1 MQDQDVIKTEV
12 EIDDVTGETAN
23 SADNANQANSEP
35 DISDVE
41 IKLDGQEI
49 NLNSEDGDEGSES
62 SQTEEVANEESS
74 EASEG
79 LKEALE
85 TAQELKESFESEG
98 DKLAAVGLTL
108 EEVHEE
114 FIKGNGKISEKT
126 LEKVKEAGYS
136 EKLIK
141 GYLRGVTA
149 AANEVQRQFMDSF
162 GGFKAF
168 EEMTKWASTSGDP
181 ALVEA
186 FNNAI
191 DRDDLQ
197 TAVAIGKSLQREQK
211 QSSIRKHGT
220 KNAHLLGGG
229 LSAST
234 GGAKG
239 FSSEAAMIKAIN
251 DPRYGN
257 DRAYTEAVKSKVL
270 AMTFN

>member
-12 EIDDVTGETAN
+12 EIDDVVTAE
-23 SADNANQANSEP
+23 ATDGAGGANQTNSEP
-35 DISDVE
+35 DITDVE
-41 IKLDGQEI
+41 IKLDGEEI
-49 NLNSEDGDEGSES
+49 NLNSGDSGKDSES
-62 SQTEEVANEESS
+62 SENEEVAEDNA

-79 LKEALE
+79 LKEALV
-85 TAQELKESFESEG
+85 TAKELKESFESEG
-98 DKLAAVGLTL
+98 DKLAKVGLSL
-108 EEVHEE
+108 EEIHEE
-114 FIKGNGKISEKT
+114 FVKGNGKISEKT

-162 GGFKAF
+162 GGYKAF
-168 EEMTKWASTSGDP
+168 EEMTQWAASSGDP

-186 FNNAI
+186 FNSAI

-211 QSSIRKHGT
+211 MASVRKHGT

-229 LSAST
+229 LSASG